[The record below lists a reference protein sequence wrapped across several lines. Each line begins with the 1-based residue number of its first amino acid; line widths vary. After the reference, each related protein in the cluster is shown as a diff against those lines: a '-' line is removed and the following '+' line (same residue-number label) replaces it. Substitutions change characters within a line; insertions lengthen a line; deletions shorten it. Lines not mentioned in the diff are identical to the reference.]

1 MCSVVP
7 GLGKAHRLLNTSR
20 LSAQKRRFL
29 CVEML
34 FAMLSS
40 ASAFTTLPPVLTNA
54 TWSGGQFHFM
64 LQGEANVGYIIE
76 SSSDLSTWRPS
87 MTNWDSHAT
96 RNITVPAVDAQTFWR
111 VRPAPGPV
119 IQHAI
124 VARGGVI
131 LSGFG
136 RIDSFNSTNELEST
150 LGQYD
155 SAKATDRALVGTNLR
170 TPNAIDVGTM
180 VVYGYAA
187 TAPGGTVRVAPAGS
201 LGSKAWVESVMGK
214 GLVEPG
220 HHIDDANFYIPPAY
234 LPSDFAPAAL
244 PQNVL
249 YPTPGGTN
257 YNYAVLTDGDYRH
270 MGSLTLG
277 TGQKMLIAAR
287 CRIMVMGT
295 TTVES
300 SGYILMGTNASVEFY
315 CMGRV
320 DIQGQ
325 GVINHAG
332 YARDFS
338 VFALSSQ
345 PVTYGG
351 QTKLIGTIY
360 APLSSVTLS
369 GTADAIG
376 AIVCNSFRMIGT
388 MGLHFDENLKRL
400 GPVR

>member
-1 MCSVVP
+1 M
-7 GLGKAHRLLNTSR
+7 R
-20 LSAQKRRFL
+20 AQKHRFV
-29 CVEML
+29 CVAIL
-34 FAMLSS
+34 FGVLSS
-40 ASAFTTLPPVLTNA
+40 ASAFTILPPVLTNA
-54 TWSGGQFHFM
+54 SWSGNQFQFA

-76 SSSDLSTWRPS
+76 SSSDLSTWNPS
-87 MTNWDSHAT
+87 VTNWDSQAT

-131 LSGFG
+131 LSGSG
-136 RIDSFNSTNELEST
+136 RIDSFNSTNDLEST

-155 SAKATDRALVGTNLR
+155 PAKATDRALVGTNLR
-170 TPNAIDVGTM
+170 TPNAIDVGHM
-180 VVYGYAA
+180 AVYGYAA
-187 TAPGGTVRVAPAGS
+187 TGPGGTVRVAPAGS

-220 HHIDDANFYIPPAY
+220 HHIDDANFYIPLAY
-234 LPSDFAPAAL
+234 LPVNFAPL
-244 PQNVL
+244 PIPL
-249 YPTPGGTN
+249 YPTAGGTN
-257 YNYAVLTDGDYRH
+257 YNYTVLTDGDYSH
-270 MGSLTLG
+270 IGSLTLG

-287 CRIMVMGT
+287 CRIMVTGT

-300 SGYILMGTNASVEFY
+300 SGYMLMGTNASVEFY

-325 GVINHAG
+325 GVINLTG
-332 YARDFS
+332 YARNFS
-338 VFALSSQ
+338 IYALTSQ
-345 PVTYGG
+345 PVSYGG
-351 QTKLIGTIY
+351 PSKLIGTIY

-369 GTADAIG
+369 GVADAIG
-376 AIVCNSFRMIGT
+376 AIVCNNFRMIGT
-388 MGLHFDENLKRL
+388 MGLHFDESLKRL